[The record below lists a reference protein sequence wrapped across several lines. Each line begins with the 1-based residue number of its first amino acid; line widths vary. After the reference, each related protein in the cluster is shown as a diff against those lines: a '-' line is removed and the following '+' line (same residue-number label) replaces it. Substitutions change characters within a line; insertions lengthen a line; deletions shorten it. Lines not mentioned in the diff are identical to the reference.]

1 MFVHQEMMKTALGS
15 YEADEFK
22 DISHYALIKLAKFYG
37 VTADCLLGLSEIRN
51 HSNADLAD
59 LHLSDDMISV
69 DEKIKREA
77 EVLLNQMGLTMT
89 AAINIF
95 LKRIILEQ
103 DITFEVSTRIPNAT
117 IKAAMDEFEEMKK
130 NPETY
135 KRYPNFRAAKEAN
148 GK

>member
-1 MFVHQEMMKTALGS
+1 MTLEQLAEKTHLSKSALGS
-15 YEADEFK
+15 YEGDNLK
-22 DISHYALIKLAKFYG
+22 DISHYALIELAKFYE
-37 VTADCLLGLSEIRN
+37 VTVDYL
-51 HSNADLAD
+51 LAD